1 MSSWLIE
8 KDPLFVFEYKTSH
21 FRNAMGCEGLSNP
34 LRYVLADYPK
44 RFYYIFKTEELEEW
58 VLCIC
63 REKRLICS
71 YCENCYTCRRFHYTK
86 KISKLGYFVRH
97 DRSWQPIL
105 WQVHEKYFSRNNE
118 FQMHFD
124 IERAFKCEFLIKKF
138 NFLEN
143 RPKEIF
149 IPRDIELPTK
159 KRKIKTI
166 KELDEQIF
174 VK

>member
-1 MSSWLIE
+1 
-8 KDPLFVFEYKTSH
+8 
-21 FRNAMGCEGLSNP
+21 
-34 LRYVLADYPK
+34 
-44 RFYYIFKTEELEEW
+44 
-58 VLCIC
+58 
-63 REKRLICS
+63 
-71 YCENCYTCRRFHYTK
+71 
-86 KISKLGYFVRH
+86 
-97 DRSWQPIL
+97 
-105 WQVHEKYFSRNNE
+105 
-118 FQMHFD
+118 MHFD